1 MKNLSKIV
9 LIMLVLFCALLLSVR
24 ADALE
29 VGINE
34 SYTVTDSVYGYE
46 LYLNT
51 EGAEPI
57 FKADRLGEVIDFII
71 ERSAVGDVC
80 FSDIEAAEEV
90 CFDSG
95 SYTLSGS
102 VRMSGSYGIV
112 IDGAAIKFSGLKTS
126 LERGSVRL
134 KRGKLDIAKSDIFS
148 ESYALNMD
156 YSSDAALFLE
166 SGNISSTFAGG
177 AINIKH
183 GTVRISGGKI
193 ESAGGAAIVNSSTLI
208 MQGNPEIIGED
219 FDIVTST
226 PPILCENSS
235 SYTGKVKIKY
245 DSDFEKGKVFIVAY
259 GASPE
264 SEGQIELYDRL
275 GRERRVKYYESF
287 SGISE
292 RNFLTAYLPYEIK
305 IEMEEKTEAQYY
317 LEGEEIIL
325 PEPEKRTGYE
335 FFGWRVG
342 DIDGELYEPTLPI
355 ESDIVLY
362 PSYTLKAPSFL
373 FSSLSFVYDKNEH
386 FLSLSELS
394 HPLMSDGI
402 MSYRWYKDGNELSL
416 YGDKIALKN
425 VADSGKYK
433 CLFTFS
439 HKSSSVT
446 VETPE
451 ISVEILKCVIDVPE
465 IPFVY
470 YNGEARSP
478 ELYSISLYEVE
489 RVSASDAGVYPVKI
503 KLTDSANYSFN
514 GTDNAEISVD
524 FIIKKAENR
533 WLEPPTLRDVYSW
546 EKVSPLGAALFG
558 DVKYLFSATEDGEYT
573 AAVPEKIGSYYMKA
587 SVSETDNYK
596 GLESAP
602 VRFSILSDSVESLHV
617 ARKSDICD
625 YVAFDLFKTDGMQVV
640 ARYVS
645 GKEEMLS
652 ASDIEIE
659 YHNGKTLL
667 FGDKTVIL
675 RYGGI
680 TVLHSV
686 SVSKAEYDVS
696 KITFENLEFE
706 YSGEYKSP
714 SFLGELPTGLDG
726 IPLRAVINGGGK
738 GVGSYGVTLEFFS
751 DSTNYRIP
759 TSLEAIMTIT
769 PRTVE
774 IFWEN
779 TRFVYDGAAKCP
791 TAYYFDI
798 SGKKVVLEVSGA
810 RSYAGEYEALAKMS
824 GENYRAENATAKFLI
839 SRADYDLST
848 IFWTSSSLVY
858 NGSEQ
863 SVTLCGLPDGV
874 FVIGYSDNRATEAGK
889 YIANVTLSYDVNN
902 YNPPK
907 IEPFEWAIIPAEYDM
922 SGVSFPD
929 AVYEYDGAEHF
940 PCLSGALP
948 VGADGSAPS
957 YELSGGVTN
966 VSEGRVRIIISFVS
980 GSKNYNAPKEMECYI
995 EITPKPVSVEWE
1007 NFTFTYTSM
1016 LFSPSATALECDV
1029 IVLGAESEAGKH
1041 TATAKSLDSNYTV
1054 VNFECDFEI
1063 LKAENQWSTAPGID
1077 GIYSS
1082 GTLAPRGESTFG
1094 ETYYLFSSDKLNTV
1108 DTPTSAGIYYFK
1120 AKSDG
1125 DNNHF
1130 PMESEWIEFEIIA
1143 VVPTEFFVELSKTEF
1158 LTLEQLSKSDFE
1170 AFVKNN
1176 DGSVVRVPYEYITVV
1191 YQEGEHLAFFDTSVK
1206 FSYLDFLAEADVTV
1220 KKRDYDLSAVFWQGT
1235 RGVYDGK
1242 EKNAEIIGLP
1252 DGVSVI
1258 SYTGN
1263 GNKNAGLYIISAV
1276 LSYDSE
1282 NYNKPNVEDVIMTI
1296 EKQTVTVKD
1305 IPSAEYNTKALFPE
1319 IEPSELYSYEAS
1331 GNVNAGIYG
1340 VKFVLTDKENYIF
1353 ENGKDTLYKDFKIT
1367 KRKLTVRISDVEI
1380 YLFGKQSDVGYEI
1393 IDGELLFGDVLS
1405 CSYDIKDGGIF
1416 ASFDSQNYEI
1426 EVIGGKV
1433 NESNRLSPEDTEKF
1447 ILIVIILIL
1456 CIIATVVIIT
1466 NRKKISAFYS
1476 RVFAREN
1483 DFIPSMPVVA
1493 EKEDKNP
1500 LTPEKREEKNE
1511 TRIPTEAEIAEK
1523 HEITTEVFNEQEA
1536 ESEAAEAEDEP
1547 MEEAGDYL
1555 EDEVTTAID
1564 VSYADSVITDSL
1576 ARDLIRRDGD
1586 IETEGTKR
1594 GIINVDTLSR
1604 SFLSGERVDINLL
1617 KEKSLIPYDTGYIKV
1632 LARGIIDKPLTV
1644 YANDFSLS
1652 AVKMIALAGG
1662 KSIKA
1667 NTVTKGKSHAKGNF
1681 NKRT

>member
-9 LIMLVLFCALLLSVR
+9 LIILVLFCALLLSVR

-29 VGINE
+29 GGINE
-34 SYTVTDSVYGYE
+34 SYTVTDSAEGYE
-46 LYLNT
+46 LYSNT
-51 EGAEPI
+51 EGTEPI
-57 FKADRLGEVIDFII
+57 FKADKLGKIIDFIKD
-71 ERSAVGDVC
+71 RSVAGDIC
-80 FSDIEAAEEV
+80 LSDIEAAEEV
-90 CFDSG
+90 CFDVG
-95 SYTLSGS
+95 SYTISGS
-102 VRMSGSYGIV
+102 IKINESFGIV
-112 IDGAAIKFSGLKTS
+112 IDGADMKFSGLKIS
-126 LERGSVRL
+126 MQSGSVRVKKGRL
-134 KRGKLDIAKSDIFS
+134 SITESDIFS
-148 ESYALNMD
+148 ESHALNLD
-156 YSSDAALFLE
+156 YSSDAAVSVI
-166 SGNISSTFAGG
+166 SGNISSFAEG

-183 GTVRISGGKI
+183 GTARVMGGKI
-193 ESAGGAAIVNSSTLI
+193 ESTGGAAIVNSSTLI
-208 MQGNPEIIGED
+208 MLKNPEIIGED
-219 FDIVTST
+219 FDILTST
-226 PPILCENSS
+226 PPILSEASS
-235 SYTGKVKIKY
+235 YYTGKVKIKY

-259 GASPE
+259 GASLE

-275 GRERRVKYYESF
+275 GRERSVKYYESF
-287 SGISE
+287 SGVNE

-305 IEMEEKTEAQYY
+305 IEMQEKTETQYY
-317 LEGEEIIL
+317 LEGEKIVL

-342 DIDGELYEPTLPI
+342 KEDGELYEPTLPL

-362 PSYTLKAPSFL
+362 PSYTLNAPTFL
-373 FSSLSFVYDKNEH
+373 FSSLSFVYDTEEH
-386 FLSLSELS
+386 YLSLSELS
-394 HPLMSDGI
+394 HPLISEGI
-402 MSYRWYKDGNELSL
+402 MSYRWYKNGKELSI

-425 VADSGKYK
+425 VEDSGKYK

-451 ISVEILKCVIDVPE
+451 ISVEISKCVIDVPN

-470 YNGEARSP
+470 YNGEVRSP
-478 ELYSISLYEVE
+478 ELYSLSLYEVE

-503 KLTDSANYSFN
+503 KLTDPANYSFK
-514 GTDNAEISVD
+514 GTENEEISVD

-546 EKVSPLGAALFG
+546 ENISPLATALFG
-558 DVKYLFSATEDGEYT
+558 DIEYLFSETEDGEYT
-573 AAVPEKIGSYYMKA
+573 AAVPKEIGTYYMKGV
-587 SVSETDNYK
+587 VSETDNYT
-596 GLESAP
+596 GLLSTP
-602 VRFSILSDSVESLHV
+602 VKFSVLADSVESLHIV
-617 ARKSDICD
+617 KKSDICD
-625 YVAFDLFKTDGMQVV
+625 YVAFDTFKADGMEIV

-645 GKEEMLS
+645 GKEEKLS
-652 ASDIEIE
+652 GSDIEIE

-675 RYGGI
+675 KYGGK
-680 TVLHSV
+680 TVLHSI

-696 KITFENLEFE
+696 SITFGELAFE

-714 SFLGELPTGLDG
+714 TFLGTLPIGLDG
-726 IPLRAVINGGGK
+726 IPLRAVISGGGK

-769 PRTVE
+769 PKTVE
-774 IFWEN
+774 IFWES
-779 TRFVYDGAAKCP
+779 TSFVYDGAAKCP
-791 TAYYFDI
+791 SAYYFDI

-824 GENYRAENATAKFLI
+824 GENYRADNTTAKFLI
-839 SRADYDLST
+839 SRADYDLSSLC
-848 IFWTSSSLVY
+848 WTSSSLVY

-863 SVTLCGLPDGV
+863 SVVLSGLPLGV
-874 FVIGYSDNRATEAGK
+874 SVIGYSDNRATETGK
-889 YIANVTLSYDVNN
+889 YIANVTLSYDSNN
-902 YNPPK
+902 YNPPVV
-907 IEPFEWAIIPAEYDM
+907 EPLEWTIIPAEYDM

-940 PCLSGALP
+940 PCISGTLP
-948 VGADGSAPS
+948 KGADGSVPS
-957 YELSGGVTN
+957 YEFSGGVTD

-980 GSKNYNAPKEMECYI
+980 GSKNYNAPKEAVCYI
-995 EITPKPVSVEWE
+995 EITPKPIIVEWE
-1007 NFTFTYTSM
+1007 NFSFVYTSA
-1016 LFSPSATALECDV
+1016 LFSPSASAAECDV

-1054 VNFECDFEI
+1054 TNFECDYEI
-1063 LKAENQWSTAPGID
+1063 LKTENQWSTAPGID

-1082 GTLAPRGESTFG
+1082 GTLAPRGESSFG
-1094 ETYYLFSSDKLNTV
+1094 ETYYLFSSDKSNTV

-1130 PMESEWIEFEIIA
+1130 PIESEWIEFEIVA
-1143 VVPTEFFVELSKTEF
+1143 VVPTDFFVELSKSEF
-1158 LTLEQLSKSDFE
+1158 LTLEQLSKADFE

-1176 DGSVVRVPYEYITVV
+1176 DGSLSPVPYEYIAIV
-1191 YQEGEHLAFFDTSVK
+1191 YQNGESLAFSDSSVK
-1206 FSYLDFLAEADVTV
+1206 FSYLDFSAQADVSV

-1252 DGVSVI
+1252 EGVSVI

-1263 GNKNAGLYIISAV
+1263 GNINAGLYIVSAV

-1282 NYNKPNVEDVIMTI
+1282 NYNQPAVEDVIMTI
-1296 EKQTVTVKD
+1296 EKQTVAVKD
-1305 IPSAEYNTKALFPE
+1305 IPKAEYNTEALLPE
-1319 IEPSELYSYEAS
+1319 IEPSELYSYEAAE
-1331 GNVNAGIYG
+1331 NVNAGIYS
-1340 VKFVLTDKENYIF
+1340 VKFVLTDNENYVF
-1353 ENGKDTLYKDFKIT
+1353 ENGKDTLYKDFEIT
-1367 KRKLTVRISDVEI
+1367 KRKLTVRIFDVEI
-1380 YLFGKQSDVGYEI
+1380 YLFGKESDMGYEI
-1393 IDGELLFGDVLS
+1393 IEGELLSGDSLS
-1405 CSYDIKDGGIF
+1405 CSYDIIEDKIF

-1433 NESNRLSPEDTEKF
+1433 TESKRLSPEDTEKF
-1447 ILIVIILIL
+1447 ILIVIIIIL
-1456 CIIATVVIIT
+1456 FIVATVVIIT
-1466 NRKKISAFYS
+1466 NRKRLRAFYS
-1476 RVFAREN
+1476 RVFSRGEE
-1483 DFIPSMPVVA
+1483 FIPTMPIIAQTEQKRTLEPENEEQNTESSKEEILPDICDA
-1493 EKEDKNP
+1493 EKTD
-1500 LTPEKREEKNE
+1500 TEENTESKKEPDASEENE
-1511 TRIPTEAEIAEK
+1511 LIDEA
-1523 HEITTEVFNEQEA
+1523 T
-1536 ESEAAEAEDEP
+1536 S
-1547 MEEAGDYL
+1547 
-1555 EDEVTTAID
+1555 TAID

-1586 IETEGTKR
+1586 IETEGTKK

-1667 NTVTKGKSHAKGNF
+1667 NTVTKGKSRAKGNF